1 MLKVPCGLDNCFLCQ
16 HCIPEWKE
24 LIAIKKS
31 TFVVKKGKPIFQIGE
46 KVKGIF
52 FIYSGAAK
60 IHAPWGD
67 NKELI
72 IRFATAGDIA
82 GHRGLQTSHRGLQTA
97 TREPSTHNSEPR
109 KPSTHNPEPPDQTYP
124 VSATALEDTTV
135 CFIPNEFWEAS
146 LKANPSLTY
155 TLVQFYAT
163 ELQKAEHRMRNLT
176 HQEVK
181 GRIADALLDISRT
194 FGFKKDQFLAIT
206 LTRQDIASYAGTTY
220 ETVFKFFTELIE
232 KKIITTEGKN
242 IKINQPEML
251 AAYVK

>member
-1 MLKVPCGLDNCFLCQ
+1 MLKVPCGLDDCFLCQ

-31 TFVVKKGKPIFQIGE
+31 TFVIKKGKPIFQIGE
-46 KVKGIF
+46 KVQGIF

-60 IHAPWGD
+60 IHAPWTD

-72 IRFATAGDIA
+72 IRFAIAGDIV
-82 GHRGLQTSHRGLQTA
+82 GHRGLSSNPQA
-97 TREPSTHNSEPR
+97 PAEPGA
-109 KPSTHNPEPPDQTYP
+109 PENTTPVPPDLTYP
-124 VSATALEDTTV
+124 ISATALEDTTV
-135 CFIPNEFWEAS
+135 CFIPNDFWEAS

-155 TLVQFYAT
+155 TLMQFYAT

-194 FGFKKDQFLAIT
+194 FGQNPDQFLAIT

-242 IKINQPEML
+242 IKINQPEIL